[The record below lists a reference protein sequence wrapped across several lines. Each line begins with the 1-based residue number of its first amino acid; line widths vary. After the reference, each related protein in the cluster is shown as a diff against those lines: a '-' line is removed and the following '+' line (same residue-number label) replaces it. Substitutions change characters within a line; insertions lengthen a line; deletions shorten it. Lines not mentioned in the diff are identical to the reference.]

1 MKDNAINNNNKNQYH
16 RLTKEDRV
24 KIETLSSTKDE
35 NGKRKYSNQYIA
47 KELGVHKSTIGK

>member
-1 MKDNAINNNNKNQYH
+1 MKDNAINNNKNQYH